1 MIPMGGIWNEEGMS
15 KVIQLATYRSRSR
28 KAYLAKYGARLDRF
42 VERFVRQNI
51 DVDFRQLADDFVAGR
66 YGVSQEA
73 WDYVRFRETLA
84 EALNDAFGKALYQ
97 LLQGERWFECRW
109 ITQEEVID
117 RCLSTYIMS
126 RCQYA
131 VT

>member
-1 MIPMGGIWNEEGMS
+1 MS
-15 KVIQLATYRSRSR
+15 TVVNLATYRRKSR

-66 YGVSQEA
+66 YGATQEA
-73 WDYVRFRETLA
+73 WDYVYFRETLA
-84 EALNDAFGKALYQ
+84 DALNEAFGQALYQ
-97 LLQGERWFECRW
+97 SLRLERWFDYRQ
-109 ITQEEVID
+109 ITRDELVD
-117 RCLSTYIMS
+117 RCLSSYIMS